1 MKRLVAIIMLLAAAF
16 TLRAQTSIRVD
27 APNLVAV
34 SEQFNV
40 TFVIEGED
48 SPTDFQ
54 WSPGDD
60 FQLVWGPQR
69 GSSTSVTIVN
79 GKRSRTSQTT
89 FTYVLMPKK
98 EGKFT
103 LPTAT
108 AKVGGKEI
116 SSSGASVE
124 VVSAQSGG
132 GSQGSSGASG
142 GSAQESGSI
151 SDDDLFLRLT
161 LSRTSAVVGE
171 PINVSLKLYQRVSV
185 AGFEDARFP

>member
-60 FQLVWGPQR
+60 FQLVWGPQ
-69 GSSTSVTIVN
+69 
-79 GKRSRTSQTT
+79 
-89 FTYVLMPKK
+89 
-98 EGKFT
+98 
-103 LPTAT
+103 
-108 AKVGGKEI
+108 
-116 SSSGASVE
+116 
-124 VVSAQSGG
+124 
-132 GSQGSSGASG
+132 
-142 GSAQESGSI
+142 
-151 SDDDLFLRLT
+151 
-161 LSRTSAVVGE
+161 
-171 PINVSLKLYQRVSV
+171 
-185 AGFEDARFP
+185 

>member
-142 GSAQESGSI
+142 GSAQESGTPVSCTTGA
-151 SDDDLFLRLT
+151 SLKSNVNPHPSSVSCCSCRAESSSAV
-161 LSRTSAVVGE
+161 SRTRTG
-171 PINVSLKLYQRVSV
+171 VSKV
-185 AGFEDARFP
+185 